1 MQKELYA
8 LAKEFEKM
16 KKPAIALIG
25 GVLLLTALFTGC
37 NGSKVTDANH
47 TDKMLTDISEMLTDA
62 FNMTDTTN
70 GIEP

>member
-1 MQKELYA
+1 
-8 LAKEFEKM
+8 M
-16 KKPAIALIG
+16 KKTAIVLIG

-37 NGSKVTDANH
+37 NGADGGKVTDANH